1 MIHIILCTDENYVM
15 PCGITI
21 FSICYNNKCNHLFF
35 HILTEGVSSSKKGGD
50 KISGRNIRTK
60 NRFLRCQQFP
70 TW

>member
-35 HILTEGVSSSKKGGD
+35 YILTEGVSSSKKAEIKYLVEKYGQ
-50 KISGRNIRTK
+50 KID
-60 NRFLRCQQFP
+60 F
-70 TW
+70 